1 MTKTSIFSLIGIII
15 VAGIIVTFVATRPK
29 DKAPGEAGMTTTQM
43 SDGVQTPDT
52 TTTTSDTSSALT
64 PEGKKMA
71 FMDFA
76 KQGGS
81 YQCTVNQY
89 IDSSYTSTTKGTV
102 YISAGNIRGNY
113 NVKVQGMS
121 IDTSVIVRDGFAYT
135 WTNMMSTGYKVP
147 VATDTTGK
155 TSAGGT
161 TPQGTFSWNSDM
173 IGDYDCKAWTTDVSV
188 FTLPSTITFKTI

>member
-1 MTKTSIFSLIGIII
+1 MTKTTAFSLVGTIIVIGIV
-15 VAGIIVTFVATRPK
+15 VAFLATRPK
-29 DKAPGEAGMTTTQM
+29 DKAPAA
-43 SDGVQTPDT
+43 V
-52 TTTTSDTSSALT
+52 
-64 PEGKKMA
+64 GKKMA
-71 FMDFA
+71 FMDFV

-89 IDSSYTSTTKGTV
+89 IDSSYSSTTKGTV
-102 YISAGNIRGNY
+102 YLSKGNIRGDY

-135 WTNMMSTGYKVP
+135 WTNMMTTGYKVA

-173 IGDYDCKAWTTDVSV
+173 IGDYDCKPWTADATL
-188 FTLPSTITFKTI
+188 FTLPAKITFKTI

>member
-1 MTKTSIFSLIGIII
+1 MTKTTILSLLGILII
-15 VAGIIVTFVATRPK
+15 AGVVVAFVATRPK
-29 DKAPGEAGMTTTQM
+29 DKTPDSVAPTTTEV
-43 SDGVQTPDT
+43 SSGSTTPST
-52 TTTTSDTSSALT
+52 EPT
-64 PEGKKMA
+64 PAGKKMA

-81 YQCTVNQY
+81 YECTVNQY

-102 YISAGNIRGNY
+102 YLSKGNIRGDY

-135 WTNMMSTGYKVP
+135 WTNMMTTGYKVP
-147 VATDTTGK
+147 VATDTTRK

-173 IGDYDCKAWTTDVSV
+173 IGDYDCTPWAADAAL
-188 FTLPSTITFKTI
+188 FTLPAKITFKVL

>member
-1 MTKTSIFSLIGIII
+1 MTKTTIFSLAGIII
-15 VAGIIVTFVATRPK
+15 VVGIVAAFVATRPK
-29 DKAPGEAGMTTTQM
+29 DKAPATVDTAVTTDTAGSTTTP
-43 SDGVQTPDT
+43 TP
-52 TTTTSDTSSALT
+52 A
-64 PEGKKMA
+64 GKKMA

-102 YISAGNIRGNY
+102 YISKGNIRGNY

-135 WTNMMSTGYKVP
+135 WTNMMTTGYKVA

-173 IGDYDCKAWTTDVSV
+173 IGDYDCKPWTADAAM
-188 FTLPSTITFKTI
+188 FTLPAKITFKTI

>member
-1 MTKTSIFSLIGIII
+1 MTKTTIFSLAGLII
-15 VAGIIVTFVATRPK
+15 VVGVIVAFAATRPK
-29 DKAPGEAGMTTTQM
+29 DKAAETPIVIATTESTGANA
-43 SDGVQTPDT
+43 SDQGAPTTPT
-52 TTTTSDTSSALT
+52 
-64 PEGKKMA
+64 GKKMA

-76 KQGGS
+76 KQGGA
-81 YQCTVNQY
+81 YECTVNQY

-102 YISAGNIRGNY
+102 YISKGNIRGNY

-135 WTNMMSTGYKVP
+135 WTNMMTTGYKVA

-173 IGDYDCKAWTTDVSV
+173 IGDYDCKPWTADAAM
-188 FTLPSTITFKTI
+188 FTLPAKITFKTI